1 MATYNVH
8 AGHSLKCR
16 GVSDLLDEVIE
27 GRKVKNKLIEMLR
40 ANGDTV
46 YDCTDDYSTTQSANL
61 SSIVSKCNAHDVYL
75 DISIHLNS
83 ARNDRVGDG
92 KCGGVEVYIYDD
104 SAYGVAYQIA
114 ESIANTLDIGFHGA
128 PVKYNKGL
136 YVLRKTRAKA
146 VLIECCFVDDRD
158 DVSRWNSTKCAMAIA
173 SALGCKT
180 NVAQPVKQQTNVS
193 RHPSVSNQASSG
205 RLGDETYFP
214 LFKTNS
220 CSIVDGL
227 KSIGVDSSFAYRQ
240 RIAVA
245 NNVANYKGTAPQND
259 KLVSLGKKG
268 KLIKP

>member
-1 MATYNVH
+1 MAVYNVH

-16 GVSDLLDEVIE
+16 GVSDLLDEVTE
-27 GRKVKNKLIEMLR
+27 DRKVKNKLIELLR

-61 SSIVSKCNAHDVYL
+61 SSIVSKCNAHNVDL

-92 KCGGVEVYIYDD
+92 KCGGVEVYGYDD
-104 SAYGVAYQIA
+104 RIYGVAYKIA
-114 ESIANTLDIGFHGA
+114 ENISNTLGIGFHGS
-128 PVKYNKGL
+128 PVKYNKEL

-146 VLIECCFVDDRD
+146 ILIECCFVDDRD
-158 DVSRWNSTKCAMAIA
+158 DVSRWDSTKCAMAIA

-180 NVAQPVKQQTNVS
+180 NVQPTVKPQTNVS
-193 RHPSVSNQASSG
+193 SHPSASSQASSG

-214 LFKTNS
+214 VFKSSS
-220 CSIVDGL
+220 CSIVDCL
-227 KSIGVDSSFAYRQ
+227 KSIGVDSSYTYRQ
-240 RIAVA
+240 RIASK
-245 NNVANYKGTAPQND
+245 NGIANYKGSAPQND

-268 KLIKP
+268 RLMKP